1 MGEKST
7 STFDMLFIYLLLA
20 SEFKELI
27 FISIF
32 SENAVVSKVMK
43 KKKKMYQN
51 LFFKLTEHHTTSKH
65 KYWYKLLK
73 VTILFFIFEI
83 NTE

>member
-43 KKKKMYQN
+43 KKKKLYQN
-51 LFFKLTEHHTTSKH
+51 LFL
-65 KYWYKLLK
+65 
-73 VTILFFIFEI
+73 
-83 NTE
+83 N